1 MTSWSWIRYANHWAT
16 KPRNKTKSR
25 NTLAVTVNEH
35 CVFAEKVKDEELE
48 QQKKIDEAINLIGRL
63 ISEGKKPSVWAYIAP

>member
-1 MTSWSWIRYANHWAT
+1 M
-16 KPRNKTKSR
+16 
-25 NTLAVTVNEH
+25 AVTVNEH

-63 ISEGKKPSVWAYIAP
+63 ISEGKKPSV